1 MDLTIFLLLELE
13 SKREVKEM
21 LFMDVVTWEP
31 EKRDEVI
38 RRAAEWKCTEG
49 LNERGYWVDLT
60 GRRVFYLYETDDP
73 KVVMEANSYWT
84 DIVKIDSFQVMDI
97 KDAMELM
104 QRK

>member
-1 MDLTIFLLLELE
+1 MQNDSYLISVRKWHLISSIRSIPYTIQ
-13 SKREVKEM
+13 
-21 LFMDVVTWEP
+21 
-31 EKRDEVI
+31 
-38 RRAAEWKCTEG
+38 G

-60 GRRVFYLYETDDP
+60 GKRVFFLYETDDP